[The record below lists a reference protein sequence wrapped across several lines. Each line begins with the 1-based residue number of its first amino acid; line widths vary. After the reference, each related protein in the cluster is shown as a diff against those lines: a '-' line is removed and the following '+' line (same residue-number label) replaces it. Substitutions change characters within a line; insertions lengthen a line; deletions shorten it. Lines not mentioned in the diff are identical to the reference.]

1 MTFFGYDGADIPRC
15 GNSPRSR
22 ALSAPVSR
30 SAARSASSRAHS
42 CGRRRLVRSALAA
55 LLLGCSASVL
65 PGVVLAQVDLNA
77 QGIESTEDAVEMGE
91 EASQASVVGVTLSL
105 EPSINRTVMITNSDP
120 GAVTVSPGSLT
131 FTPTNWNMAQLFHIT
146 PVQDADAN
154 DESVTLTLSGDELT
168 SKTVTVTIIDDD
180 RELALTPSAVTVTEG
195 GTATFAV
202 RLASLPGRDTI
213 VAVSSG
219 NTGAATVNLP
229 SLTFTPMTWNTAQ
242 TVTVTGV
249 QDTDT
254 SDEQVTITLSGDG
267 VVTGTVTVN
276 VTDNDTAQ
284 VTGVTV
290 DEGDAQLVVNW
301 TAVDNATGYTVQ
313 WKSGGQ
319 GYNTGDRQAT
329 SGSTT
334 SHTIEGLANGTE
346 YTVRVIAT
354 RTDANDGPP
363 SAEVTGTTD
372 RELALTPS
380 AVTVT
385 EGGTA
390 TFAVRLASLPGRDTI
405 VAVSSGNTGAATVNP
420 PSLTFTPMT
429 WNTAQTV
436 TVTGVQDTDTS
447 DEQVTITLSGD
458 GVVTGTVTVDVTDN
472 DNTAQVTGVTV
483 DAGDAQLVVNWTA
496 VDNATGY
503 TVQWKSGGQGYN
515 TGDRQAT
522 VTPGSTTGHTIE
534 GLANGTEYTVRVI
547 ATRTDA
553 NDGPPSAEVT
563 GTTDR
568 ELALTPSAVTV
579 TEGGT
584 ATFAVRLASLPGRDT
599 IVAVSSGNTGAAT
612 VNLPSLTFT
621 PMTWNTAQTVTVTGV
636 KDIDTSDEQVTI
648 TLSGDGVVTGT
659 VTVNVT
665 DNDTAQVTG
674 VTVDEG
680 DAQLVVNWTAVDN
693 ATGYTVQWKSGGQG
707 YNTGD
712 RQATVTPGSTT
723 SHTIEGLANG
733 TEYTVRVIATRTDAN
748 DGPPSAEVTGTTEMI
763 PVPTPTLPEIAL
775 LLLAMLL
782 LGSGVYLLRGRQ
794 SGGLTHA

>member
-1 MTFFGYDGADIPRC
+1 M
-15 GNSPRSR
+15 
-22 ALSAPVSR
+22 
-30 SAARSASSRAHS
+30 
-42 CGRRRLVRSALAA
+42 
-55 LLLGCSASVL
+55 VL
-65 PGVVLAQVDLNA
+65 PGNAYIATGTLDSVAVDIVI
-77 QGIESTEDAVEMGE
+77 G
-91 EASQASVVGVTLSL
+91 
-105 EPSINRTVMITNSDP
+105 VMIGFEMAAYSVGEATGPVKVKVIAHTGP
-120 GAVTVSPGSLT
+120 GAGQPTSEATYNILPADGSATTSSDFFFVNISASFLVSNFSESGGPWQAEHSYDVT
-131 FTPTNWNMAQLFHIT
+131 IT
-146 PVQDADAN
+146 N
-154 DESVTLTLSGDELT
+154 DEDDEDDETFDLQIERVQSTATYSLVDASGYSCGSVCTA
-168 SKTVTVTIIDDD
+168 TVTIIDDD
-180 RELALTPSAVTVTEG
+180 
-195 GTATFAV
+195 
-202 RLASLPGRDTI
+202 
-213 VAVSSG
+213 
-219 NTGAATVNLP
+219 
-229 SLTFTPMTWNTAQ
+229 
-242 TVTVTGV
+242 
-249 QDTDT
+249 
-254 SDEQVTITLSGDG
+254 
-267 VVTGTVTVN
+267 
-276 VTDNDTAQ
+276 TAQ
-284 VTGVTV
+284 VMGVTV
-290 DEGDAQLVVNW
+290 DAGDAQLVVNW
-301 TAVDNATGYTVQ
+301 TAVDTATGYTVQ

-319 GYNTGDRQAT
+319 GYNTDDRQAT
-329 SGSTT
+329 VTSGTTT

-436 TVTGVQDTDTS
+436 TVTGVNDIDTS

-472 DNTAQVTGVTV
+472 DTAQVTGVIV
-483 DAGDAQLVVNWTA
+483 DT
-496 VDNATGY
+496 
-503 TVQWKSGGQGYN
+503 
-515 TGDRQAT
+515 
-522 VTPGSTTGHTIE
+522 
-534 GLANGTEYTVRVI
+534 
-547 ATRTDA
+547 
-553 NDGPPSAEVT
+553 
-563 GTTDR
+563 
-568 ELALTPSAVTV
+568 
-579 TEGGT
+579 
-584 ATFAVRLASLPGRDT
+584 
-599 IVAVSSGNTGAAT
+599 
-612 VNLPSLTFT
+612 
-621 PMTWNTAQTVTVTGV
+621 
-636 KDIDTSDEQVTI
+636 
-648 TLSGDGVVTGT
+648 
-659 VTVNVT
+659 
-665 DNDTAQVTG
+665 
-674 VTVDEG
+674 G

-763 PVPTPTLPEIAL
+763 PMPSPTLPEIAL

>member
-77 QGIESTEDAVEMGE
+77 QGIESTMDAVEMGE
-91 EASQASVVGVTLSL
+91 EASQTSVGVTLSL
-105 EPSINRTVMITNSDP
+105 EPSMNRTVMITNSDP

-131 FTPTNWNMAQLFHIT
+131 FTPTNWEMEQFFNIT

-168 SKTVTVTIIDDD
+168 STTVTVTIIDDD

-219 NTGAATVNLP
+219 NTGAV
-229 SLTFTPMTWNTAQ
+229 
-242 TVTVTGV
+242 
-249 QDTDT
+249 
-254 SDEQVTITLSGDG
+254 
-267 VVTGTVTVN
+267 
-276 VTDNDTAQ
+276 
-284 VTGVTV
+284 
-290 DEGDAQLVVNW
+290 
-301 TAVDNATGYTVQ
+301 
-313 WKSGGQ
+313 
-319 GYNTGDRQAT
+319 
-329 SGSTT
+329 
-334 SHTIEGLANGTE
+334 
-346 YTVRVIAT
+346 
-354 RTDANDGPP
+354 
-363 SAEVTGTTD
+363 
-372 RELALTPS
+372 
-380 AVTVT
+380 
-385 EGGTA
+385 
-390 TFAVRLASLPGRDTI
+390 
-405 VAVSSGNTGAATVNP
+405 TVNP

-429 WNTAQTV
+429 NTAQTV

-472 DNTAQVTGVTV
+472 DTAQVTGVTV

-522 VTPGSTTGHTIE
+522 VTPGSTTSHTIA

-563 GTTDR
+563 
-568 ELALTPSAVTV
+568 E
-579 TEGGT
+579 
-584 ATFAVRLASLPGRDT
+584 
-599 IVAVSSGNTGAAT
+599 
-612 VNLPSLTFT
+612 
-621 PMTWNTAQTVTVTGV
+621 
-636 KDIDTSDEQVTI
+636 
-648 TLSGDGVVTGT
+648 
-659 VTVNVT
+659 
-665 DNDTAQVTG
+665 
-674 VTVDEG
+674 
-680 DAQLVVNWTAVDN
+680 
-693 ATGYTVQWKSGGQG
+693 
-707 YNTGD
+707 
-712 RQATVTPGSTT
+712 
-723 SHTIEGLANG
+723 
-733 TEYTVRVIATRTDAN
+733 
-748 DGPPSAEVTGTTEMI
+748 TTEMI
-763 PVPTPTLPEIAL
+763 PMPTPTLPEIAL